1 MYCAHPKFKN
11 MNLQIWVS
19 TVVVKH
25 LEGVAFA
32 CLVEGVGV
40 EATNVGL
47 LQGLMGVD
55 LQIEVYWDLK

>member
-1 MYCAHPKFKN
+1 

-19 TVVVKH
+19 AVVVKH

-47 LQGLMGVD
+47 LQDLMGVD